1 MTTVGGNVL
10 YANLT
15 PKNAGYQAIVTFI
28 FIATTCCMIAGTILG
43 STNNEIKKSGK
54 SDVIAGLMGASTGV
68 IGIFTMYLIFGF
80 YKSENEGFP
89 FQYVTPDCTYSTT
102 KPGETEITPSSTNAG
117 LQTMIL
123 AVFFVVFILM
133 LTSIII
139 LNEEISDEDDLR
151 VINGLVGFS
160 LTWIGLFVCI
170 MGYSMKVHGSALY
183 FFSGSK
189 CFKL

>member
-1 MTTVGGNVL
+1 MTTIGGNVL
-10 YANLT
+10 YANLD
-15 PKNAGYQAIVTFI
+15 PKNAGYQAIVAFI
-28 FIATTCCMIAGTILG
+28 FIATTACMIAGTILG
-43 STNNEIKKSGK
+43 STNKKIKDAGK

-89 FQYVTPDCTYSTT
+89 FQYFTPDCRVDTETGKTT
-102 KPGETEITPSSTNAG
+102 LTPSSTNAG

-123 AVFFVVFILM
+123 AVFFIVFILM
-133 LTSIII
+133 LTSIIMI
-139 LNEEISDEDDLR
+139 NQEISDEDDLR
-151 VINGLVGFS
+151 VINGLIGFS